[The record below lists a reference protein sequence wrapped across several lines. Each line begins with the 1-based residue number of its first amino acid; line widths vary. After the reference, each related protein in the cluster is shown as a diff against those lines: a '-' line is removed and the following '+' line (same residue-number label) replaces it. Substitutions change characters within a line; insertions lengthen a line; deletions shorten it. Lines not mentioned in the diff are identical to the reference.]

1 MWCECGYDF
10 ETGDRRSVVAKAR
23 EARRE
28 ARGLKLR
35 GFAVLAFAPLLVMVG
50 APVLGVAP
58 VLWAIVAA
66 QLALGGTWTLLGFRR
81 GRLAGRRLALSSA
94 PMPLPAARIIE

>member
-23 EARRE
+23 EARQQ
-28 ARGLKLR
+28 ARGMKAR
-35 GFAVLAFAPLLVMVG
+35 GFAVLALIG

-58 VLWAIVAA
+58 ALWAIVAA
-66 QLALGGTWTLLGFRR
+66 QLALGGTWTWLGFRR
-81 GRLAGRRLALSSA
+81 GRVAGRRLALSSA
-94 PMPLPAARIIE
+94 PMPLPAARVIE